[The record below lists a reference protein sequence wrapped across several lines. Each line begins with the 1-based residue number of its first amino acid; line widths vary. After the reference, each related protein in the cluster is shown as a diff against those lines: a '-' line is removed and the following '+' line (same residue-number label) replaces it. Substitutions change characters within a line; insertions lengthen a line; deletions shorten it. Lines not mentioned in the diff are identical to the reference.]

1 MALGR
6 PRGFDTEATLDK
18 VVDVFWTH
26 GYEGSSMATLTAAT
40 GLSKPSLYAAFGDK
54 GQLFRAAFARYR
66 ERQAEFTSKALA
78 NPQVRAGVESLLMAL
93 VDSQTQSGK
102 PHGCLLVHGN
112 LVGTPESKD
121 VREEL
126 TLHRRAV
133 ANKLR
138 ERLRKGQADGDFPVG
153 TDVADFSLFI
163 TTLIQGLAVQA
174 AGGASRKSL
183 KNVVKLSM
191 QAWPG
196 GG

>member
-6 PRGFDTEATLDK
+6 PRAFDKEATLEK

-54 GQLFRAAFARYR
+54 EQLFKAAFARYR
-66 ERQAEFTSKALA
+66 ARQTEFASKALA
-78 NPQVRAGVESLLMAL
+78 HPQVRAGVESLLLGL
-93 VDSQTQSGK
+93 VDRQTQAGK
-102 PHGCLLVHGN
+102 PHGCLMVHGN
-112 LVGTPESKD
+112 LVGTPESRQ

-126 TLHRRAV
+126 QLHRRAV
-133 ANKLR
+133 VSKLR
-138 ERLRKGQADGDFPVG
+138 ERLRKAQAEGDFPASV
-153 TDVADFSLFI
+153 DAADYALFI

-183 KNVVKLSM
+183 HRVVKLGM

-196 GG
+196 GE